1 MRTLA
6 GRHGA
11 SCSRG
16 GMRLPARLAG
26 FTLAAATA
34 VAGVAQILVVAVRTT
49 ARATSA
55 TATPGVRHFS
65 PTMVPIDLGPATH
78 PPRRAASFVNGV
90 DWGNHWCAE
99 SIDPRTVF
107 LAGDSSFVL
116 GSFEPALTLEADE
129 CGRPPDGVGGAINP
143 AGVGARV
150 HPTGVST
157 WVLVSA
163 LGGIGAFVAFPRTR
177 RRRL

>member
-11 SCSRG
+11 SCYRG

-26 FTLAAATA
+26 YTLGAAIT

-55 TATPGVRHFS
+55 TATPGARHFS
-65 PTMVPIDLGPATH
+65 PTMAPIDLGTATH
-78 PPRRAASFVNGV
+78 PSRRAPSFGNGV
-90 DWGNHWCAE
+90 DRGSHWSAE

-116 GSFEPALTLEADE
+116 GSFELALKLEADE
-129 CGRPPDGVGGAINP
+129 CGCPPDGVGGAIDP
-143 AGVGARV
+143 AGVGARL
-150 HPTGVST
+150 HPTGIST

-177 RRRL
+177 RRGL